1 MASRSALSG
10 TLPAKY
16 PPARAPATEGGA
28 IQPNRRQLIRPAR
41 IWLVEALAAAIP
53 ETAMFAPPPAA
64 GEDAA
69 STNSGSRRLP
79 STRPTAP
86 PASATANDQA
96 PTPRSSRAPIRADLR
111 RPHRQSRHGLSGRRR
126 KRAIQR
132 PHRQSRHGLF
142 WSASQAS
149 ALDGRTGK
157 SRHGLFWSASQASA
171 LDGRTGKAGRPLL
184 VGVASERL
192 GRPHRQSRHG
202 LFWSASQA
210 SALDGRTGKA
220 GTASSGRRRKRA
232 PWTAAPAKPAR
243 PLLVGVASERL
254 GPAPAGLYS
263 ARLRRF
269 SQPNPPPKEPA

>member
-111 RPHRQSRHGLSGRRR
+111 RPHRQSRHGL
-126 KRAIQR
+126 
-132 PHRQSRHGLF
+132 
-142 WSASQAS
+142 
-149 ALDGRTGK
+149 
-157 SRHGLFWSASQASA
+157 
-171 LDGRTGKAGRPLL
+171 
-184 VGVASERL
+184 
-192 GRPHRQSRHG
+192 
-202 LFWSASQA
+202 FWSASQA

-220 GTASSGRRRKRA
+220 GTAS
-232 PWTAAPAKPAR
+232 
-243 PLLVGVASERL
+243 
-254 GPAPAGLYS
+254 
-263 ARLRRF
+263 
-269 SQPNPPPKEPA
+269 

>member
-126 KRAIQR
+126 KRA
-132 PHRQSRHGLF
+132 
-142 WSASQAS
+142 
-149 ALDGRTGK
+149 
-157 SRHGLFWSASQASA
+157 
-171 LDGRTGKAGRPLL
+171 
-184 VGVASERL
+184 L

-232 PWTAAPAKPAR
+232 PWTAAPAKAGTASSGRRRKRAPWTAAPAKPAR
-243 PLLVGVASERL
+243 PLLVRV
-254 GPAPAGLYS
+254 
-263 ARLRRF
+263 
-269 SQPNPPPKEPA
+269 